1 MRILLITTIIAAVI
15 AGCGGSGEESGADV
29 QDTAEAPA
37 EGIVGTWEVIEVVD
51 GTDMGNIGT
60 YYTYNEDGT
69 MKSGSAAMSIDGTW
83 EISGDTLKQE
93 IGGVTLNVI
102 HSLDGDELV
111 YDIINGE
118 QTFLLQ
124 RQ

>member
-1 MRILLITTIIAAVI
+1 MRILLITTIVAAVI
-15 AGCGGSGEESGADV
+15 AGCGGNGEEAGADV
-29 QDTAEAPA
+29 QDTPEASA
-37 EGIVGTWEVIEVVD
+37 EGIVGTWEVVEVVE

-69 MKSGSAAMSIDGTW
+69 MKSGSATMSIEGTW

-93 IGGVTLNVI
+93 IGGVTLDVI
-102 HSLDGDELV
+102 HSLNGNEMV

-118 QTFLLQ
+118 QTFRLR